1 MRPALFVL
9 ALVGVAHPAAAQ
21 LTTMY
26 AGTQTLGSKA
36 VPATAQFSVEEGR
49 VAAIMTGI
57 RGGRMVFDARAQVLH
72 IISDENKTYIDI
84 DKASGGMVNP
94 MQAMEQQLAK
104 MPPTQRAM
112 AEQMMKSAMG
122 NAPPPPPPL
131 TYVWST
137 EKKKIAGYECTR
149 VDGMRGNDKVTEYCG
164 STSADFKMSD
174 LERKTMLAMQSY
186 LRNFMIAVKTADDGS
201 RAFQWDTDT
210 DGHPVLTRC
219 YTNGALTLDL
229 TLQSVNHRPIPKELF
244 EIPRDYKKTEIPTM
258 GGRP

>member
-1 MRPALFVL
+1 MRPVLFVL

-21 LTTMY
+21 LTTTY
-26 AGTQTLGSKA
+26 AGTQTWGGKA
-36 VPATAQFSVEEGR
+36 IPATAQFSVEEGH
-49 VAAIMTGI
+49 VAAIMTGA
-57 RGGRMVFDARAQVLH
+57 REGRMVFDARAQVLH
-72 IISDENKTYIDI
+72 IISDADKTYIDI
-84 DKASGGMVNP
+84 DKASGGMANP
-94 MQAMEQQLAK
+94 MQMMEQQLAK
-104 MPPTQRAM
+104 MPPGQRAM

-122 NAPPPPPPL
+122 AAPSPPPQL

-137 EKKKIAGYECTR
+137 EKKKIAGYDCTR

-164 STSADFKMSD
+164 STSPDFKMSD
-174 LERKTMLAMQSY
+174 LEHKTMLAMQAY

-210 DGHPVLTRC
+210 DGYPVLTRC

-244 EIPRDYKKTEIPTM
+244 EIPRDYKKTEMPTM
-258 GGRP
+258 SVR